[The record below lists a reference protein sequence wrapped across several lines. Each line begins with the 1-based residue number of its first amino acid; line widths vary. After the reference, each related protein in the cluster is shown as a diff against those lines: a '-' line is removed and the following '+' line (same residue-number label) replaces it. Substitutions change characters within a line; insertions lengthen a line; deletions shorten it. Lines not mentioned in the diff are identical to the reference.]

1 MADLIDG
8 GWQEFTT
15 VGTSSVTPPSGATT
29 ADMVA
34 IGGGAGGGMN
44 IFGNPGTWG
53 AWRMAVTGPISVS
66 VGAGGDV
73 GQAGSASTAGPLTAK
88 GGQGTTATSNSSA
101 ARTYTV
107 FDRSFVGGEG
117 ANYGRAGNAPGGG
130 GGSTG
135 ARGQV
140 WVRFWINPKLEN
152 LYVGG
157 KKVQAV
163 YVGSEEVT
171 SVYSGSTL
179 IYGVE

>member
-34 IGGGAGGGMN
+34 IGGGAGGGTG
-44 IFGNPGTWG
+44 IFGNPGAWG
-53 AWRMAVTGPISVS
+53 AWTMAVTGPISVT
-66 VGAGGDV
+66 VGAGGAV

-88 GGQGTTATSNSSA
+88 GGQGTTRNPNSSA

-107 FDRSFVGGEG
+107 FDRSFVGG
-117 ANYGRAGNAPGGG
+117 AKTQYSKAGNAPGGG

-157 KKVQAV
+157 KEVQAV
-163 YVGSEEVT
+163 YVGSKEVT
-171 SVYSGSTL
+171 AVYSGNK
-179 IYGVE
+179 IVYGAA